1 MPSRSP
7 AEAQEQERY
16 AWRGGGGGRVVIE
29 AAVCRYEATQ
39 TQKKNTPHQHKAD
52 EGCRYATKSPSC
64 LDTPHSSMDHQQ
76 IYF

>member
-1 MPSRSP
+1 M
-7 AEAQEQERY
+7 
-16 AWRGGGGGRVVIE
+16 VIE